1 MNAAMHDDNL
11 SRFVL
16 VGGFLVAL
24 IIVLIIVRL
33 LVR

>member
-1 MNAAMHDDNL
+1 MNAPMHDDNL
-11 SRFVL
+11 SRFLL

-24 IIVLIIVRL
+24 IIVMIIVHL